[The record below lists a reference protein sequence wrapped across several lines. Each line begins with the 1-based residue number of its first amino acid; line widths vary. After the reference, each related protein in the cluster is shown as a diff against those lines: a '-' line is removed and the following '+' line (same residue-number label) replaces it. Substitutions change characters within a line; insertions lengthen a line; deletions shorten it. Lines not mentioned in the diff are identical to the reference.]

1 MNAQSWSLEKG
12 KSETGLLFRPQFSSV
27 SPSAP
32 PLRPFTRCSD
42 CGFLDNW
49 QDCSLD
55 GRLCRTV
62 CQPGGIFAFSSI
74 TRHFPNLLKA
84 KKHESYTGLLSS
96 VCSQMF
102 PTDVLKWREE
112 FFLSITPACLT
123 NGEDLSNARAHQR
136 PASIVSQTLNCIINS
151 NS

>member
-1 MNAQSWSLEKG
+1 MLKVGHLKKG
-12 KSETGLLFRPQFSSV
+12 NQR
-27 SPSAP
+27 
-32 PLRPFTRCSD
+32 
-42 CGFLDNW
+42 
-49 QDCSLD
+49 QDCCFVPNSHPFLHRHLLSAHSLD
-55 GRLCRTV
+55 A
-62 CQPGGIFAFSSI
+62 QIAAFSTIDRIVHS
-74 TRHFPNLLKA
+74 TDGSAERFASREESLLSAQLLDTSQIFSNPPKNTA
-84 KKHESYTGLLSS
+84 GLLSI
-96 VCSQMF
+96 VCSQML